1 MKAQTQTQTKPISE
15 KVEIIPKYEIG
26 SHHITIATLKIKE
39 DINCDELDE
48 LEQYIVKTLVNKKDY
63 QRIVK
68 IGDPGYYD
76 YDLYLATLEICN
88 EECYY
93 LDLLV
98 EDGNRILEDPYFEAG
113 EELDIYL
120 FPAPYQRDEIKHE
133 GAQ

>member
-1 MKAQTQTQTKPISE
+1 MIAQSQTQTKPISE

-26 SHHITIATLKIKE
+26 SHHITIAKLKIKE
-39 DINCDELDE
+39 DINSYELDD
-48 LEQYIVKTLVNKKDY
+48 LEEYIVKTIVNKKDY

-93 LDLLV
+93 LDLLI
-98 EDGNRILEDPYFEAG
+98 EDGNRILEDPYFEEG

-120 FPAPYQRDEIKHE
+120 YPAPYQKDEIK
-133 GAQ
+133 Q